1 MQGKPFRANIQ
12 EVIYFRIFNTK
23 FWKKRLIK
31 LIILIRCIYST
42 FFVILEK
49 NSAWLSYHIWIE
61 YFMANSKTSV
71 TYLGQVLWIQEHT
84 ICLSTQIY
92 LSYFYIHYNIAPPTY
107 FVLYMLQLSSRV
119 SNNWSCFFPKIYNND
134 LNFKLIM

>member
-1 MQGKPFRANIQ
+1 
-12 EVIYFRIFNTK
+12 
-23 FWKKRLIK
+23 
-31 LIILIRCIYST
+31 
-42 FFVILEK
+42 
-49 NSAWLSYHIWIE
+49 
-61 YFMANSKTSV
+61 MANSKTSV

-119 SNNWSCFFPKIYNND
+119 SNNWSCFFRKIYNND
-134 LNFKLIM
+134 LNYCNACADNTVLENSIIVSSHLKCCLFSELSRLNFGFYCKINIERNSWFWRQPGHAFHYFYLAVK